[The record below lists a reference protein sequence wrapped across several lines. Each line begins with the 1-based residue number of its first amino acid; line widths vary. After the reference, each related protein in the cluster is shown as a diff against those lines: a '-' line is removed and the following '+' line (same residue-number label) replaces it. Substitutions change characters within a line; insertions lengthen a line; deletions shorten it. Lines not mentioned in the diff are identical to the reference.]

1 MAYTG
6 EVTESDLEDHAF
18 TMRREIGL
26 TDAKIVVT
34 ATKEQLHRAG
44 QEPNRGWPAYKFMN
58 PAGDPA
64 NVAREPIFVSK
75 NYRNLGATRGRVRGD
90 PMEHPTLTMGIFAP
104 RIPTPDYSAS

>member
-1 MAYTG
+1 MEGRRLNSNTPKRDGAPLDRPDSKMAYTG

-44 QEPNRGWPAYKFMN
+44 QEPNRGW
-58 PAGDPA
+58 
-64 NVAREPIFVSK
+64 
-75 NYRNLGATRGRVRGD
+75 
-90 PMEHPTLTMGIFAP
+90 
-104 RIPTPDYSAS
+104 